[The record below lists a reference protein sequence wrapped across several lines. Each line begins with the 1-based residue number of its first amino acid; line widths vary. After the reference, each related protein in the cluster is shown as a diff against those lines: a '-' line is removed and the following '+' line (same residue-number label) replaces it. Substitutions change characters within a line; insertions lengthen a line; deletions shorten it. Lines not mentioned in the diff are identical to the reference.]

1 MLVLGQEA
9 NGTKIDLDSFLDFV
23 CSNPSR
29 LGKTVKD
36 FVLGNPECMELA
48 NEAALKY
55 SSELA
60 TIQPD
65 EGSFQTAVELGLP
78 IEEVLLANKIS
89 LMILLGYAHYLQW
102 VGFDIAEPT
111 RFEEISKR
119 LLFARKAVVAL
130 GFYLALQKRILEM
143 SGSLPKTILERYEV
157 GSSMGAT
164 LGYLTTEVHLR
175 GMGYVLDML
184 ESDVTTL

>member
-1 MLVLGQEA
+1 
-9 NGTKIDLDSFLDFV
+9 
-23 CSNPSR
+23 
-29 LGKTVKD
+29 
-36 FVLGNPECMELA
+36 
-48 NEAALKY
+48 
-55 SSELA
+55 
-60 TIQPD
+60 
-65 EGSFQTAVELGLP
+65 
-78 IEEVLLANKIS
+78 
-89 LMILLGYAHYLQW
+89 
-102 VGFDIAEPT
+102 
-111 RFEEISKR
+111 
-119 LLFARKAVVAL
+119 VVAL